1 MDRRQFLRNSAV
13 TAGSAGTTF
22 ALQESLQA
30 TSSARKG
37 KTYRVGIIGSTGKG
51 NYGHGLDTV
60 WKTIPQVQIAAVAD
74 DNPSGLEQAIT
85 RTTAPKGYHD
95 YRQMI
100 DKEQLDIVAVC
111 PRWVDQH
118 HEMVMYCASHNCHVY
133 MEKPFTQ
140 TLEDADDIIQA
151 FQSRNL
157 KLAIAHVNR
166 YRSQVAH
173 VKKLISDGVL
183 GNILEV
189 RGRGKEDRR
198 GGGEDL
204 WVLGTHV
211 LDLMRLF
218 IGDVETCYAQVL
230 SDGKSIVREDVI
242 DGNEGLGLLAGD
254 SINAM
259 YRFSNGV
266 MGHFSSHRN
275 QRGDSSRFGIKIFG
289 SLGVLEFLSAG
300 PVHLLE
306 DSAWSTARSK
316 PDWIPL
322 LPNNTPEGN
331 EAAVLD
337 LIQAIEMDRQPIS
350 GMYDARAATEM
361 IVAVFESHRL
371 GKPVSFPLKNRRN
384 PLSML
389 SSRET

>member
-1 MDRRQFLRNSAV
+1 
-13 TAGSAGTTF
+13 
-22 ALQESLQA
+22 
-30 TSSARKG
+30 
-37 KTYRVGIIGSTGKG
+37 
-51 NYGHGLDTV
+51 
-60 WKTIPQVQIAAVAD
+60 
-74 DNPSGLEQAIT
+74 
-85 RTTAPKGYHD
+85 
-95 YRQMI
+95 
-100 DKEQLDIVAVC
+100 
-111 PRWVDQH
+111 
-118 HEMVMYCASHNCHVY
+118 
-133 MEKPFTQ
+133 
-140 TLEDADDIIQA
+140 
-151 FQSRNL
+151 
-157 KLAIAHVNR
+157 
-166 YRSQVAH
+166 
-173 VKKLISDGVL
+173 
-183 GNILEV
+183 
-189 RGRGKEDRR
+189 
-198 GGGEDL
+198 
-204 WVLGTHV
+204 
-211 LDLMRLF
+211 MRLF
-218 IGDVETCYAQVL
+218 TGDVETCYAQVL
-230 SDGKSIVREDVI
+230 SDGKSIAREDVI

-266 MGHFSSHRN
+266 TGHFSSHRN

-300 PVHLLE
+300 PVHLLV

-371 GKPVSFPLKNRRN
+371 GKPVSFPLKNRQN

-389 SSRET
+389 SSRGI